1 MLRAIGI
8 VAGVGA
14 GLAAWLTLGDRRSV
28 AALTVVEWEST
39 LGVPVHYL
47 LAGVALLLLF
57 IAPRKPRSGRGHQGP
72 SQRAQQGLRTRVPGT
87 RPTASDGHWLSE
99 VRSAAAAIQFEAG
112 ASLTIDLNRVF
123 PVVLELRRMPV
134 EKTRRAVAH
143 LSEWLLVVPHPP
155 RVKIVFIDC
164 PEASVPRHHQVAGV
178 IAGRVERNSFHVVS
192 QEESVEI
199 VFHNPGEAWPAVQ
212 VVPNFQG

>member
-1 MLRAIGI
+1 MLRTIGI
-8 VAGVGA
+8 VAGFGA

-39 LGVPVHYL
+39 LGFPVHYL
-47 LAGVALLLLF
+47 LVGVALLFLF
-57 IAPRKPRSGRGHQGP
+57 IAPRKVRSDRGHQVRT
-72 SQRAQQGLRTRVPGT
+72 QRAQQGPRTRVPGT
-87 RPTASDGHWLSE
+87 RPTVSDGHWLSE
-99 VRSAAAAIQFEAG
+99 VRSAAAGIQFEAG

-134 EKTRRAVAH
+134 EKTRRSIAH
-143 LSEWLLVVPHPP
+143 LSEWLSVVPHPP
-155 RVKIVFIDC
+155 RVKLVFIDC
-164 PEASVPRHHQVAGV
+164 AEASVPRHHQVAGV

-199 VFHNPGEAWPAVQ
+199 IFHNPGEVWPTVQ